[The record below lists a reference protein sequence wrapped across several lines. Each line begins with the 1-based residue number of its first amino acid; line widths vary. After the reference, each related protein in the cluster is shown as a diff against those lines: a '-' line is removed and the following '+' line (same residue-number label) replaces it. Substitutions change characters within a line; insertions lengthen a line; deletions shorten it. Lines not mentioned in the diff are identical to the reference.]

1 MKHACL
7 YSIARFA
14 PHIDTGEFANIGVI
28 LVAPAVGQM
37 QFRLT
42 RRNSKRIN
50 GFFGRLTQLGAV
62 LEALRHEL
70 TLSQQLTRTAA
81 ENQILAHF
89 HYLTEPRDNIIQF
102 SPLRPI
108 LCNALEACLEEL
120 FTRFVTQD
128 EVHREVRSE
137 EAITREIRQMF
148 QQADIS
154 GFREQVLEGELT
166 HLRLPLVCQKPQQ
179 TAAIKP
185 LAFEQQEPAQIL
197 DHCEQWA
204 ARFRRAEEDGVI
216 RLQDVLIPI
225 YLPPASDNR
234 QQKAMDRTRLTLQE
248 LGMQVVDS
256 DDSQQIARFARS
268 Y

>member
-7 YSIARFA
+7 YSIVRYA
-14 PHIDTGEFANIGVI
+14 PHIETGEFANIGVI

-37 QFRLT
+37 LFRLT
-42 RRNSKRIN
+42 RKNSKRIN
-50 GFFGRLTQLGAV
+50 SFFGRQAQLGAV
-62 LEALRHEL
+62 LESLRHEL
-70 TLSQQLTRTAA
+70 TLSQELTRTAA

-89 HYLTEPRDNIIQF
+89 NYLTEPRDNIIQF

-108 LCNALEACLEEL
+108 LCNVLETCLEEL
-120 FTRFVTQD
+120 FARFVTQD
-128 EVHREVRSE
+128 EVQREIRSE
-137 EAITREIRQMF
+137 DAIAREIRQMF
-148 QQADIS
+148 QQAHIS

-166 HLRLPLVCQKPQQ
+166 HLKLPLVCQKAQQ

-197 DHCEQWA
+197 DHCDQWA

-225 YLPPASDNR
+225 YLPPAIDAR
-234 QQKAMDRTRLTLQE
+234 QQKAMERTRHTLQT
-248 LGMQVVDS
+248 LGLQVVDC
-256 DDSQQIARFARS
+256 DDRQQIAHFARS